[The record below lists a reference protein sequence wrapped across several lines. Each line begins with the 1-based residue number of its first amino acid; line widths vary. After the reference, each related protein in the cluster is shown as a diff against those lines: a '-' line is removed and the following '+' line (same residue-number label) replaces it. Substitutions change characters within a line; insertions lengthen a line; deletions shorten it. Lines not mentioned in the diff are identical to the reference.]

1 MALAQWKDEYATGIA
16 VIDAQHQRLF
26 EAINRMEEAFKV
38 GTQEDEAKESLAFLA
53 RYTKEHFD
61 TEEAFMRELAY
72 PMLAFHQEEH
82 AALVAKIQVL
92 QRKVDEDLTIPA
104 HMADFAAHMANFAA
118 DWLAHHIN
126 EADMGYVQFA
136 RERPAL

>member
-1 MALAQWKDEYATGIA
+1 MALAQWKAEYATGIE
-16 VIDAQHQRLF
+16 VIDTQHQRLF
-26 EAINRMEEAFKV
+26 EAINRMEDAFKA

-53 RYTKEHFD
+53 HYAKEHFD

-72 PMLAFHQEEH
+72 PMLSFHQEEH

-92 QRKVDEDLTIPA
+92 QRKVDEDLTLPA

-118 DWLAHHIN
+118 DWIAHHIN

-136 RERPAL
+136 REKPAL